1 MNTSKISIIGVL
13 GEGYAIG
20 LKNLP
25 SLLGA
30 CILWVLTC
38 WIPYLNVGTTIALTS
53 IPIEL
58 SKGKVISPLF
68 IFDAKY
74 RRYMGEFFTLQGM
87 MGMAIIPAL
96 LFMVIP
102 GIIIALGWSLAVLIL
117 LDKGVSPGEAMIR
130 SNAATYGYKKT
141 IFGVSFV
148 LGAVYGIVSSILMSI
163 ADNFFIVFLVVILG
177 VVFLA
182 FGLGCQAVIYRNL
195 VTDEPKNNSDSLST
209 D

>member
-1 MNTSKISIIGVL
+1 MNTQKISFVGVL
-13 GEGYAIG
+13 SEGVAVG

-30 CILWVLTC
+30 CILWLLTC
-38 WIPYLNVGTTIALTS
+38 WIPYLNVGTTIALNT

-74 RRYMGEFFTLQGM
+74 RRYMGEYFTLQGM
-87 MGMAIIPAL
+87 MGMAIVPAM

-102 GIIIALGWSLAVLIL
+102 GIIIALGWSLAVFIL

-130 SNAATYGYKKT
+130 SNTATYGYKKT
-141 IFGVSFV
+141 IFAVGLV
-148 LGAVYGIVSSILMSI
+148 LGLVMFLVLYLLLDVIGT
-163 ADNFFIVFLVVILG
+163 NFFTVLLTLVFMV
-177 VVFLA
+177 A
-182 FGLGCQAVIYRNL
+182 FVAFRLGCNAVIYRNL
-195 VTDEPKNNSDSLST
+195 VSDEPEVPEV
-209 D
+209 